1 MTVKLT
7 EELTRSDG
15 RYGLVAMRVGGG
27 QGVSTIFER
36 LN

>member
-1 MTVKLT
+1 MTVKLM
-7 EELTRSDG
+7 EELSRRDG
-15 RYGLVAMRVGGG
+15 ERGLVTMCVGGG